1 MATTQCPNPD
11 CAREYSNPIA
21 ARMCPCGQ
29 GAPQAPASSAPVFAS
44 DVLSAPMAQ
53 EPEPTEAAQ
62 ELYAYNA
69 GSMPTPDNTV
79 TGVGKSALVRD
90 LIAQEANTSYYSV
103 YGQERLDEILAIGRD
118 KRARMPLLL
127 IGGTGGGKSH
137 MIRDAAG
144 MLSIGYKETNAYP
157 GMDISLWFGM
167 HRPVE
172 RDGFI
177 GLDWQNGLLTE
188 AALNGEAFFME
199 EASRAPQ
206 DATGRLFGPLDN
218 GFRYLSLPEKGELNV
233 GIHDDF
239 WLIATANPA
248 TAGYA
253 VQRMDK
259 AFNSR
264 FLIIRITEPVA
275 DEQRILD
282 DLIGNHKYRQPYWRM
297 ITECRNHPE
306 SFINTRD
313 LIMGARLLAMDF
325 APERAV
331 EIAIAEK
338 YDDFKDSIMR
348 SAQLHFY
355 GKPPAQE
362 EEPSNA

>member
-1 MATTQCPNPD
+1 MATTQCPNPN
-11 CAREYSNPIA
+11 CAREYTTPIA

-29 GAPQAPASSAPVFAS
+29 GASQTPVSSAPVFAS
-44 DVLSAPMAQ
+44 DVLSAPVAE

-69 GSMPTPDNTV
+69 SVSAEKTPTTATPYKETPNHV
-79 TGVGKSALVRD
+79 
-90 LIAQEANTSYYSV
+90 SYYSA

-118 KRARMPLLL
+118 KRARMPVLL
-127 IGGTGGGKSH
+127 IGPTGGGKSH
-137 MIRDAAG
+137 MIRDVAQ
-144 MLSIGYKETNAYP
+144 MLGIGYKETNAYP
-157 GMDISLWFGM
+157 HMDISLWFGM

-199 EASRAPQ
+199 EATRAPQ
-206 DATGRLFGPLDN
+206 DPTGRLFGPLDN
-218 GFRYLSLPEKGELNV
+218 GFRYLSLPEKGELSAS
-233 GIHDDF
+233 IHDDF

-264 FLIIRITEPVA
+264 FLHIEITEPVA
-275 DEQRILD
+275 DETRILD
-282 DLIGNHKYRQPYWRM
+282 DLLGNHKHRAKYWRM
-297 ITECRNHPE
+297 VTECRKHPE

-313 LIMGARLLAMDF
+313 LIMGARLLDMDF
-325 APERAV
+325 EPVRAV
-331 EIAIAEK
+331 EIAIAPK
-338 YDDFKDSIMR
+338 YEDFKDSIMR
-348 SAQLHFY
+348 SAELHFN
-355 GKPPAQE
+355 GAPPAQE
-362 EEPSNA
+362 EVA

>member
-1 MATTQCPNPD
+1 M
-11 CAREYSNPIA
+11 
-21 ARMCPCGQ
+21 
-29 GAPQAPASSAPVFAS
+29 
-44 DVLSAPMAQ
+44 
-53 EPEPTEAAQ
+53 
-62 ELYAYNA
+62 
-69 GSMPTPDNTV
+69 
-79 TGVGKSALVRD
+79 
-90 LIAQEANTSYYSV
+90 

-118 KRARMPLLL
+118 KRARMPVLL

-137 MIRDAAG
+137 MIRDAAS

-157 GMDISLWFGM
+157 NMDISLWFGM

-177 GLDWQNGLLTE
+177 GLEWQNGLLTE

-199 EASRAPQ
+199 EATRAPQ
-206 DATGRLFGPLDN
+206 DATGRLFGPTDN
-218 GFRYLSLPEKGELNV
+218 GFRYLSLIEKGELSV
-233 GIHDDF
+233 DIHKDF

-282 DLIGNHKYRQPYWRM
+282 DLLGNHKHRQTYWRM
-297 ITECRNHPE
+297 VTECRNHPE

-313 LIMGARLLAMDF
+313 LIMGARLLGMDF
-325 APERAV
+325 EPVRAV

>member
-53 EPEPTEAAQ
+53 EPEPSEAAQ

-69 GSMPTPDNTV
+69 SATEEKHPT
-79 TGVGKSALVRD
+79 
-90 LIAQEANTSYYSV
+90 IATPHKETQKNVSYYSV

-118 KRARMPLLL
+118 KRARMPVLL

-137 MIRDAAG
+137 MIRDVAQ
-144 MLSIGYKETNAYP
+144 MLGIGYKETNAYP

-177 GLDWQNGLLTE
+177 GLEWQNGLLTE

-313 LIMGARLLAMDF
+313 LIMGARLLDMDF

>member
-53 EPEPTEAAQ
+53 EPEPSEAAQ
-62 ELYAYNA
+62 KLYAYNA
-69 GSMPTPDNTV
+69 SATEENHPT
-79 TGVGKSALVRD
+79 
-90 LIAQEANTSYYSV
+90 IATPHKETQKNVSYYSV

-118 KRARMPLLL
+118 KRARMPVLR
-127 IGGTGGGKSH
+127 IGGTGGGKYH
-137 MIRDAAG
+137 MIRDVAQ
-144 MLSIGYKETNAYP
+144 MLGIGYKETNAYP

-313 LIMGARLLAMDF
+313 LIMGARLLDMDF

>member
-1 MATTQCPNPD
+1 MHECANCGRKYTNPV
-11 CAREYSNPIA
+11 ALQR
-21 ARMCPCGQ
+21 CPCGNNG
-29 GAPQAPASSAPVFAS
+29 GAQTISFVS
-44 DVLSAPMAQ
+44 DVLSAPVAV
-53 EPEPTEAAQ
+53 EPEPTDAAK

-69 GSMPTPDNTV
+69 SVVEKGIRTPTIATPHKETSIDNGNV
-79 TGVGKSALVRD
+79 
-90 LIAQEANTSYYSV
+90 SYYSV
-103 YGQERLDEILAIGRD
+103 YGQERLDEMLVIGRD
-118 KRARMPLLL
+118 TRNRMPVLL
-127 IGGTGGGKSH
+127 IGPTGGGKSH
-137 MIRDAAG
+137 MIRDVAQILG
-144 MLSIGYKETNAYP
+144 IGYKETNAYP

-167 HRPVE
+167 HRPTE
-172 RDGFI
+172 RNGFI

-199 EASRAPQ
+199 EATRAPQ
-206 DATGRLFGPLDN
+206 DALGRMFGPAELTGR
-218 GFRYLSLPEKGELNV
+218 YISMPEKGELSTPV
-233 GIHDDF
+233 HADF

-313 LIMGARLLAMDF
+313 LIMGARLLDMDF

>member
-1 MATTQCPNPD
+1 MAVTICPNPD
-11 CAREYSNPIA
+11 CARQYSNPVA

-44 DVLSAPMAQ
+44 DVLSAPVAA
-53 EPEPTEAAQ
+53 EPEPTDAAK

-69 GSMPTPDNTV
+69 SATEERHPT
-79 TGVGKSALVRD
+79 
-90 LIAQEANTSYYSV
+90 IATPHKSYYSV

-118 KRARMPLLL
+118 KRARMPVLL

-137 MIRDAAG
+137 MIRDVAS
-144 MLSIGYKETNAYP
+144 MLNIGYKETNAYP
-157 GMDISLWFGM
+157 NMDISLWFGM

-177 GLDWQNGLLTE
+177 GLEWQNGLLTE

-199 EASRAPQ
+199 EATRAPQ
-206 DATGRLFGPLDN
+206 DATGRLFGPTDN
-218 GFRYLSLPEKGELNV
+218 GFRYLSLIEKGELSV
-233 GIHDDF
+233 DIHKDF

-282 DLIGNHKYRQPYWRM
+282 DLLGNHKHRQTYWRM
-297 ITECRNHPE
+297 VTECRNHPE

-313 LIMGARLLAMDF
+313 LIMGARLLGMDF
-325 APERAV
+325 EPVRAV

-362 EEPSNA
+362 EETSNA